1 MIDNQTGTYWVYPIL
16 LGAPDQSGIVVKLEL
31 ELLGYQDVNFI
42 EFEPATLTPF
52 ILERVLYVDVNS
64 ENQTLDL
71 DDIIINGKVRIDIDM
86 VTTKKLIFYFR
97 QKDYQNVQYNFNQNS
112 KLWERTIA
120 QDSIT
125 LDDIDKTL
133 VNDEILQTLGS
144 QQLQTLNDITETI
157 SYQNVNMYEYLM
169 GFDNIRVG
177 FTRYEDKS
185 IFVSAMLEGNK
196 VGIVGLRTTEN
207 RLYKSDIPFTSFE
220 YNIFKQNFASDN
232 SFVDSERFAILPA
245 GQESIVHERLMFTE
259 TITINDDTAK
269 LRFYPDGDVVVYKD
283 FNLIPLDLNYDYIV
297 VDNGSF
303 TPKEY
308 KIKLLDPIVTS
319 IYTVSYSPLYS
330 ATSVNSEV
338 WLDKQRTAKL
348 KRGNIVEFTN
358 DRPNAIVTYSQV
370 YLMIL
375 IRINSVDDTQTPSV
389 EEYRLLIGT
398 IDKEKYIE

>member
-1 MIDNQTGTYWVYPIL
+1 
-16 LGAPDQSGIVVKLEL
+16 
-31 ELLGYQDVNFI
+31 
-42 EFEPATLTPF
+42 
-52 ILERVLYVDVNS
+52 
-64 ENQTLDL
+64 
-71 DDIIINGKVRIDIDM
+71 
-86 VTTKKLIFYFR
+86 
-97 QKDYQNVQYNFNQNS
+97 
-112 KLWERTIA
+112 
-120 QDSIT
+120 
-125 LDDIDKTL
+125 
-133 VNDEILQTLGS
+133 
-144 QQLQTLNDITETI
+144 
-157 SYQNVNMYEYLM
+157 
-169 GFDNIRVG
+169 
-177 FTRYEDKS
+177 
-185 IFVSAMLEGNK
+185 
-196 VGIVGLRTTEN
+196 
-207 RLYKSDIPFTSFE
+207 
-220 YNIFKQNFASDN
+220 
-232 SFVDSERFAILPA
+232 
-245 GQESIVHERLMFTE
+245 MFTE